1 MLGDTIVLVGNS
13 SKSGIGNEI
22 GWDLHLPQNPKHI
35 HDAHLT
41 SLRQLQISTMLGTCG
56 SLQSKAYTINS
67 IVSNTC
73 HWVKLAQSMQC
84 TSFDMWASRPYEFH
98 WSTKWP
104 HTPPPSLCTHPF
116 YNDSWKFVCLDWEN
130 SNHEFYNRKHKLR
143 TKYIERPKRYA
154 KFKVPTIDTHT
165 HTP

>member
-104 HTPPPSLCTHPF
+104 HTPPLPF
-116 YNDSWKFVCLDWEN
+116 
-130 SNHEFYNRKHKLR
+130 
-143 TKYIERPKRYA
+143 A
-154 KFKVPTIDTHT
+154 HT
-165 HTP
+165 HFIMTHENLCALIGKIQIMNSTIGNTSSEPSISKDQNVMRSSKCPQ